1 MGLEGGQRQGE
12 KLRAWDACKV
22 CSSCRRHPTCNHKSC
37 RAVLSPTCSMHPP
50 SSGPCSDA
58 PPVTELFAPSYSLAL
73 APDPLLAVGS
83 TAGPGPAPQQAQ
95 QQRQQQQDVFLAVGL
110 DSGISD
116 FKRPRLNLA
125 ILLDVSGSMDG
136 GQTC

>member
-1 MGLEGGQRQGE
+1 MLGTHARCVAAAAGTPPAITR
-12 KLRAWDACKV
+12 V
-22 CSSCRRHPTCNHKSC
+22 VVPSFHPPAPCT
-37 RAVLSPTCSMHPP
+37 PP
-50 SSGPCSDA
+50 SSGPCSNA
-58 PPVTELFAPSYSLAL
+58 PPVTELFAPAYSLAL
-73 APDPLLAVGS
+73 APDPLLAAGS